1 MTNKM
6 TKREAFTL
14 LTSALD
20 GMTIERK
27 DEIRDVLAREIENL
41 NKRAENKKP
50 SAKDIQTQA
59 YRDRL
64 IEIVAAS
71 SEPMT
76 IADIKKADEMFK
88 DMNSQQVI
96 GLLKPLVDPDVE
108 GHPLQRMVVKRVMH
122 VTLA

>member
-76 IADIKKADEMFK
+76 ITDIKKADEMFK
-88 DMNSQQVI
+88 DMNSQQVS

>member
-27 DEIRDVLAREIENL
+27 DEIHDVLAREIENL

-88 DMNSQQVI
+88 DMNSQQVS

>member
-1 MTNKM
+1 MNKTM

-20 GMTIERK
+20 SMTIERK
-27 DEIRDVLAREIENL
+27 DEIRDILMREIENL

-50 SAKDIQTQA
+50 SAKDIQTKN
-59 YRDRL
+59 YRERL

-76 IADIKKADEMFK
+76 ISDIKKADAMFK
-88 DMNSQQVI
+88 DMSSQQVS
-96 GLLKPLVDPDVE
+96 GLLKPLVDSTIE
-108 GHPLQRMVVKRVMH
+108 GHPLQRVMVKRVMH

>member
-1 MTNKM
+1 MNKTM

-20 GMTIERK
+20 GMTIERE
-27 DEIRDVLAREIENL
+27 DEIRDILAREIENL
-41 NKRAENKKP
+41 TKRSENRKP

-64 IEIVAAS
+64 VEIVAAS

-88 DMNSQQVI
+88 DMNSQQVS

>member
-50 SAKDIQTQA
+50 RAKDIQTQA

-88 DMNSQQVI
+88 DMNSQQVS

>member
-50 SAKDIQTQA
+50 SAKDIQTQV

-88 DMNSQQVI
+88 DMNSQQVS

-108 GHPLQRMVVKRVMH
+108 NHPLQRIVVKRVMH